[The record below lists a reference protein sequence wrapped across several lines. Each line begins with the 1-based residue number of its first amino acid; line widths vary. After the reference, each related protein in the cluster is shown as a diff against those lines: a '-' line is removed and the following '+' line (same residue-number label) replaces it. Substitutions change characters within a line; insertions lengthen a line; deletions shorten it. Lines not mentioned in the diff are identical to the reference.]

1 MKEKKQIPYI
11 QWLRVFAAAAVV
23 VIHADS
29 AVWPGVS
36 MGSREYVV
44 LTVWESLV
52 RWPVPVFVMITGA
65 LFLNRKTELRQVLT
79 RYIPHLAA
87 AFLFWSGLHALR
99 GGTDGLLLRFVAG
112 HYHLW
117 YVPFA
122 CGVYLTIPFL
132 QAIAGDRRLTRQLL
146 WVSLIIGA
154 LVPWLADLTA
164 LCFPEWSGVMAS
176 LKNSLHFTFF
186 FDLLGVVLLGHVL
199 NTSELTGRQRH
210 LLYALGILGAAV
222 TVPLTLWAG
231 ARTGSPSAL
240 FGQITA
246 PTTLCTA
253 AAVFVFA
260 KYNLTRLPKI
270 VDWVAEHSFGI
281 YLSHVLVLERLYE
294 QGIHVL
300 RGDPIWTVPALSA
313 AVFVIALGLTII
325 LRRVPVVGKY
335 LT

>member
-1 MKEKKQIPYI
+1 MNGKKQIPYI
-11 QWLRVFAAAAVV
+11 QWLRIFAALAVV

-29 AVWPGVS
+29 PVWSGVP
-36 MGSREYVV
+36 MGSREFVV

-65 LFLNRKTELRQVLT
+65 LFLDRKTELKQVLT

-99 GGTDGLLLRFVAG
+99 GGTDGVLERFVAG

-117 YVPFA
+117 YLPFA

-132 QAIAGDRRLTRQLL
+132 QAIARDKRLTRQLL
-146 WVSLIIGA
+146 WVSLVIGA
-154 LVPWLADLTA
+154 LVPWLADLAA

-199 NTSELTGRQRH
+199 NTGELTGKQRRI
-210 LLYALGILGAAV
+210 LYALGILGAAV

-231 ARTGSPSAL
+231 ARTGSGNAL
-240 FGQITA
+240 FGQLTA

-253 AAVFVFA
+253 AAAFVFA

-270 VDWVAEHSFGI
+270 VDWAASHSFGI
-281 YLSHVLVLERLYE
+281 YLSHVLVLELLKER
-294 QGIHVL
+294 GIHVL
-300 RGDPIWTVPALSA
+300 LADPVWTVPALSA
-313 AVFVIALGLTII
+313 AVFVIALGLTAI

>member
-1 MKEKKQIPYI
+1 MNGKKQISYI
-11 QWLRVFAAAAVV
+11 QWLRMLAALAVV

-29 AVWPGVS
+29 AVWAGVP

-65 LFLNRKTELRQVLT
+65 LFLDRKTELKQVLT

-87 AFLFWSGLHALR
+87 AFFFWSGVHALR
-99 GGTDGLLLRFVAG
+99 GGTEGMLLRFVAG

-146 WVSLIIGA
+146 WVSLVIGA
-154 LVPWLADLTA
+154 LVPWLADLAA

-176 LKNSLHFTFF
+176 VKNSLHFTFF

-199 NTSELTGRQRH
+199 NTGSLTGKQRH

-231 ARTGSPSAL
+231 ARTGSGNAL
-240 FGQITA
+240 FGQLTA

-260 KYNLTRLPKI
+260 KYNLTRLPKM
-270 VDWVAEHSFGI
+270 VDWAASHSFGV
-281 YLSHVLVLERLYE
+281 YLSHVLILELLQER
-294 QGIHVL
+294 GIHVL
-300 RGDPIWTVPALSA
+300 LADPIWTVPALSA
-313 AVFVIALGLTII
+313 AVFVIALGLTTI

>member
-1 MKEKKQIPYI
+1 MNEKKQIPYI
-11 QWLRVFAAAAVV
+11 QWLRFLAALAVV

-29 AVWPGVS
+29 PVWPEVS
-36 MGSREYVV
+36 LGSREFVV

-79 RYIPHLAA
+79 RYIPRLAA
-87 AFLFWSGLHALR
+87 AFLFWSGVHALR
-99 GGTDGLLLRFVAG
+99 GGTEGVLERFIAG

-132 QAIAGDRRLTRQLL
+132 QAIAGDKRLTRQLL

-154 LVPWLADLTA
+154 LVPWLADLAA
-164 LCFPEWSGVMAS
+164 LLWPQQSGVMAS
-176 LKNSLHFTFF
+176 VKNSLHFTFF

-199 NTSELTGRQRH
+199 NTGELTGKQRH

-231 ARTGSPSAL
+231 ARSGSGNAL
-240 FGQITA
+240 FGQLTA

-260 KYNLTRLPKI
+260 KYNLKRLPKM
-270 VDWVAEHSFGI
+270 VDWTASHSFGV
-281 YLSHVLVLERLYE
+281 YLSHVLVLELLKE

-313 AVFVIALGLTII
+313 AVFVIALGLTAI

>member
-11 QWLRVFAAAAVV
+11 QWLRIFAAAAVV

-99 GGTDGLLLRFVAG
+99 GGTEGVLERFVAG

-146 WVSLIIGA
+146 WVSLVIGA
-154 LVPWLADLTA
+154 LVPWLADLAA

-199 NTSELTGRQRH
+199 NTSELTGRQRR

-231 ARTGSPSAL
+231 ARTGSGNAL
-240 FGQITA
+240 FGQLTA

-260 KYNLTRLPKI
+260 KYNLTRLPKL
-270 VDWVAEHSFGI
+270 VDWAASHSFGV

-313 AVFVIALGLTII
+313 AVFVIALGLTTI
-325 LRRVPVVGKY
+325 LRRVPVVGTY

>member
-1 MKEKKQIPYI
+1 MNEKKQIPYI
-11 QWLRVFAAAAVV
+11 QWLRLFAALAVV

-29 AVWPGVS
+29 PVWPEVS
-36 MGSREYVV
+36 LGSREFVV

-65 LFLNRKTELRQVLT
+65 LFLPRKTELRQVLT

-87 AFLFWSGLHALR
+87 AFLFWSGVHALR
-99 GGTDGLLLRFVAG
+99 GGTEGLLERFVAG

-132 QAIAGDRRLTRQLL
+132 QAIAGDGRLTRQLL

-154 LVPWLADLTA
+154 LVPWLADLAA

-199 NTSELTGRQRH
+199 NTSELTGKQRR

-231 ARTGSPSAL
+231 ARTGSGNAL
-240 FGQITA
+240 FGQLTA

-260 KYNLTRLPKI
+260 KYNLTRLPKL
-270 VDWVAEHSFGI
+270 VDWAASHSFGV

-313 AVFVIALGLTII
+313 AVFVIALGLTAI

>member
-1 MKEKKQIPYI
+1 MNGKKQIPYI
-11 QWLRVFAAAAVV
+11 QWLRLFAALAVV

-29 AVWPGVS
+29 PVWPEVA
-36 MGSREYVV
+36 MGSREFVV

-87 AFLFWSGLHALR
+87 AFFFWSGVHALR
-99 GGTDGLLLRFVAG
+99 GGTEGVLERFIAG

-146 WVSLIIGA
+146 WVSLVIGA
-154 LVPWLADLTA
+154 LVPWLADLAA
-164 LCFPEWSGVMAS
+164 LIWPQQSGVMAS

-199 NTSELTGRQRH
+199 NTGELTGKQRR

-240 FGQITA
+240 FGQLTA

-260 KYNLTRLPKI
+260 KYNLKRLPKI
-270 VDWVAEHSFGI
+270 VDWAASHSFGI
-281 YLSHVLVLERLYE
+281 YLSHVLVLERLKE

-300 RGDPIWTVPALSA
+300 RADPIWTVPALSA
-313 AVFVIALGLTII
+313 AVFVIALGLTAI

>member
-1 MKEKKQIPYI
+1 MNGKKQIPYI
-11 QWLRVFAAAAVV
+11 QWLRMFAALAVV

-29 AVWPGVS
+29 AVWAGVS
-36 MGSREYVV
+36 LGSREYVV

-65 LFLNRKTELRQVLT
+65 LFLPRKTELRQVLT
-79 RYIPHLAA
+79 RYIPRLAA
-87 AFLFWSGLHALR
+87 AFFFWSGVHALR

-146 WVSLIIGA
+146 WVSLTIGA
-154 LVPWLADLTA
+154 LVPWLADLAA
-164 LCFPEWSGVMAS
+164 LIWPDQSGVLAAV
-176 LKNSLHFTFF
+176 KNSLHFTFF

-199 NTSELTGRQRH
+199 NTSELTGKQRH

-231 ARTGSPSAL
+231 ARTGTSSAL

-313 AVFVIALGLTII
+313 AVFVIALGLTTI